1 MLENGAP
8 GAYRNFVYGD
18 EKWLA
23 RYPFLA
29 PVKQAEVMVPLTS
42 DFAEY
47 VEMQRI
53 IYDELFAAWAG
64 NKSSE
69 EAMVK
74 ADSGLNDLMKQ
85 LGYQK

>member
-8 GAYRNFVYGD
+8 GAYRNFAYND

-29 PVKQAEVMVPLTS
+29 PVKEAEVMIPLTS

-53 IYDELFAAWAG
+53 IYDELFAAWIG
-64 NKSSE
+64 DKSSE
-69 EAMVK
+69 EAVGK
-74 ADSGLNDLMKQ
+74 ADVALNELMKQ

>member
-1 MLENGAP
+1 MLDNGAP
-8 GAYRNFVYGD
+8 GAYRASVYSD

-29 PVKQAEVMVPLTS
+29 PVKEAEVLLPLTS

-64 NKSSE
+64 NKSSAD
-69 EAMVK
+69 AMAK
-74 ADSGLNDLMKQ
+74 ADAGLNDLMKQ

>member
-1 MLENGAP
+1 VL
-8 GAYRNFVYGD
+8 
-18 EKWLA
+18 L
-23 RYPFLA
+23 
-29 PVKQAEVMVPLTS
+29 PLTS

-64 NKSSE
+64 NKSSAD
-69 EAMVK
+69 AMAK
-74 ADSGLNDLMKQ
+74 ADSGLNDLMRQ